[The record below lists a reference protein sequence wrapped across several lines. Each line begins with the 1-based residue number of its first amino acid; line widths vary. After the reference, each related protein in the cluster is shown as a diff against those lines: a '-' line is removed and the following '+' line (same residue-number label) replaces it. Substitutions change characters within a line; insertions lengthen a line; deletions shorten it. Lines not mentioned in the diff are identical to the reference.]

1 MCEVIN
7 KNIEIWV
14 EEIINSIDMEIKGKV
29 HEIGAIQQVSET
41 FKKRDLILEYAENPT
56 YPEYIRFEAL
66 QDKTALFDSLKPGD
80 EVEVSFN
87 LRGRPWTN
95 KDGVTSY
102 FNSLVVWRITAL
114 TNTAAAPATA
124 TAPQYAAPVDVTT
137 AAGEDDDLPF

>member
-1 MCEVIN
+1 M
-7 KNIEIWV
+7 
-14 EEIINSIDMEIKGKV
+14 EEKYISIDMEIKGKV
-29 HEIGAIQQVSET
+29 HEIGATQQVSET
-41 FKKRDLILEYAENPT
+41 FKKRDLIIEYAENPT

-102 FNSLVVWRITAL
+102 FNSLVVWRLTAL
-114 TNTAAAPATA
+114 TGTAPAAAA
-124 TAPQYAAPVDVTT
+124 APQYAAPVDVNT